1 MDFFSDI
8 GNSILDGLNSVL
20 QSILYN
26 TIYKLCYYID
36 VGLCWLIGAI
46 YKLFGIFAGTQPVYA
61 TDGDWAEETDLF
73 SVFLGDRSINTVY
86 WCMAIVGIAL
96 CLAFTIIAVI
106 KKMADLDGKQQRSFG
121 QILMG
126 SGKSILIMLLMTTIM
141 SASISAANAISESVN
156 IAFNAAT
163 TSGRASKIT
172 YTGEQYATMGR
183 VLNTIGNYS
192 LNPAATSRYNINA
205 CFNDIRPDLQWL
217 QEQGVFDFYY
227 SEKDVNGAP
236 RVSWQSELQK
246 VVNAA
251 DLRFDLTMDTYK
263 ESVAVALR
271 SVMDTM
277 RSDASFKPLKSYES
291 KYSASVLDN
300 TPLDVIVFLMATT
313 EAAQNEAYNVHPSVT
328 DNLRGAY
335 YVGDKSIYD
344 VDEVMGDFDIAIGTF
359 DHILILF
366 AAWFMIPNLV
376 ICVFNAIARIFNVLL
391 LYLMAPLALA
401 PMPMD
406 DGGKFK
412 QWTTAFVIQCFS
424 ILGIIV
430 SMRLLMLFMPM
441 VWNDNVVFFRSS
453 VVLDTVA
460 KLVLLIG
467 GTEAAKKASGI
478 ITGILADNAGI
489 QSIAAGDMSDFA
501 GKTMDTAVGAAKGV
515 AGVAADVTGVT
526 GAKQRLAE
534 KWQRFSEKGGI
545 TGSLMGGEAKDVRDA
560 RRQREISKKLDKEEQ
575 KGKDPDA
582 AAKHNADINADA
594 MTRKFKEAGFNFGGS
609 DGGGGT
615 SGDPIK
621 EALGGG
627 MIGSAAS
634 KIAQNFGY
642 KPGEGSGG
650 TSDDFN
656 NKLNEDASGDG
667 GTSGD
672 PIKEALGGGMIGSAA
687 SKIAQQFGYDPNSAG
702 GGGGSFGGNKTVPP
716 TSSDEF
722 NNKLNEDKNPNEQ
735 ENFGN
740 KFKNDQSTSSDE
752 FNNKLNEDKN
762 PNEQENFG
770 NKFKNDQ

>member
-1 MDFFSDI
+1 MDFLSSI
-8 GNSILDGLNSVL
+8 GESILDGLESVL
-20 QSILYN
+20 QTILYN
-26 TIYKLCYYID
+26 TIYKLFYYID
-36 VGLCWLIGAI
+36 VGLCWLIGTI
-46 YKLFGIFAGTQPVYA
+46 YKMFGVFAGTQSVYA
-61 TDGDWAEETDLF
+61 TNGDWSEETDLF
-73 SVFLGDRSINTVY
+73 SVFLGNKSINTVY
-86 WCMAIVGIAL
+86 WCMAMVGIAL
-96 CLAFTIIAVI
+96 CFAFTIIAVI

-121 QILMG
+121 QIFMG

-141 SASISAANAISESVN
+141 SVSISAANAISESVN

-163 TSGRASKIT
+163 TGGKASSIEFK
-172 YTGEQYATMGR
+172 GEQYAAMGR

-192 LNPAATSRYNINA
+192 LNPASTSRYNVNA

-227 SEKDVNGAP
+227 SAKDADGVPCAT
-236 RVSWQSELQK
+236 WQSELQK
-246 VVNAA
+246 IVNAA
-251 DLRFDLTMDTYK
+251 DLRFDLNMDTYD
-263 ESVAVALR
+263 ESIAVAIR

-277 RSDASFKPLKSYES
+277 RSNASFKPLKEYTSNYN
-291 KYSASVLDN
+291 AGILDN
-300 TPLDVIVFLMATT
+300 TPLDTILFLMASSDS
-313 EAAQNEAYNVHPSVT
+313 AQNEAYNVNPSVT

-344 VDEVMGDFDIAIGTF
+344 VDVVMGDFDIAIGSF

-376 ICVFNAIARIFNVLL
+376 ICVFNAIARMFNVLL

-424 ILGIIV
+424 ILGIVV
-430 SMRLLMLFMPM
+430 SMRLLMLFLPM
-441 VWNDNVVFFRSS
+441 VWSDNIVFFRNS

-460 KLVLLIG
+460 RLVLLIG

-501 GKTMDTAVGAAKGV
+501 GKAMDTAVGAAKGV

-594 MTRKFKEAGFNFGGS
+594 MTRKFKEAGFNFGGGGGGAGGGGGGVKGDPIKEALGGGAIGSAASKIAQNFGYKPGEGGGGTS
-609 DGGGGT
+609 DDFNNKLNEDAGGGGGT

-634 KIAQNFGY
+634 KV
-642 KPGEGSGG
+642 
-650 TSDDFN
+650 
-656 NKLNEDASGDG
+656 
-667 GTSGD
+667 
-672 PIKEALGGGMIGSAA
+672 
-687 SKIAQQFGYDPNSAG
+687 AQQFGYDPNSAG

-740 KFKNDQSTSSDE
+740 RFKNDQ
-752 FNNKLNEDKN
+752 
-762 PNEQENFG
+762 
-770 NKFKNDQ
+770 